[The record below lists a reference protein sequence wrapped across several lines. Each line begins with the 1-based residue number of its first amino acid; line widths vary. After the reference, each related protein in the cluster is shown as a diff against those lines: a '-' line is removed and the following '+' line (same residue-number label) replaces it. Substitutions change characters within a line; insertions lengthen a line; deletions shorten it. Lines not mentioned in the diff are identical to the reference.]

1 MTERIRPSGRLSRGR
16 EPKMFDLTGR
26 TAVVT
31 GALGHL
37 GPVWIKALLS
47 AGARV
52 AGLDLQDAPNS
63 TAFELLVAE
72 FGEDY
77 LCLYRADVLN
87 RPSLEK
93 ARSSC
98 SDDLGVPTILVNNAG
113 IDQPPGAETESH
125 QLHEI
130 PVDMFSEVLNVNVA
144 GAFLVS
150 QVFGEEMVRCGNG
163 SIINIGSLYAS
174 VSPDARIYNHIDV
187 DPPFLKPPAYGA
199 SKAGLVNLTK
209 YLATHWAPCGVR
221 VNALSP
227 GGVLGDQDEQFKDK
241 FVARVPLG
249 RMAKEPDL
257 IGPLLFLASDASSYV
272 TGTELRIDG
281 GFTAW

>member
-1 MTERIRPSGRLSRGR
+1 MIDESKVALVTGGSRGI
-16 EPKMFDLTGR
+16 GR
-26 TAVVT
+26 AGSIKLAESGFKIVVNFRT
-31 GALGHL
+31 NEEAANEVVKVVENMGGHA
-37 GPVWIKALLS
+37 IAI
-47 AGARV
+47 
-52 AGLDLQDAPNS
+52 Q
-63 TAFELLVAE
+63 
-72 FGEDY
+72 
-77 LCLYRADVLN
+77 ADVSESQEVDSMFKQVLDSWG
-87 RPSLEK
+87 RV
-93 ARSSC
+93 
-98 SDDLGVPTILVNNAG
+98 DVLVNNAG
-113 IDQPPGAETESH
+113 IDQPPGAATESH

-130 PVDMFSEVLNVNVA
+130 PADMFSEVLNVNVA

-174 VSPDARIYNHIDV
+174 VSPDARLYDHIDV

-209 YLATHWAPCGVR
+209 YLATHWGPYGVR

-249 RMAKEPDL
+249 RMAEEPDL